1 MTLFTFTIYT
11 ALCSSFSL
19 GTLPAVA
26 FRCASSRLSRW
37 NEVESRTSTPAV
49 HRRLFAASSEDDEI
63 SSNRRQTKRSS
74 AFSTSKN
81 SSNPMHNSNRRND
94 DRKPKHSKQQIQS
107 DPKRTLTNLNQEK
120 TMFIQFSRV
129 FQRHVVYRHQ
139 PSNNDTNWD
148 GIGDATMS
156 PATVEVLESFDFL
169 DEATEKYP
177 GIPVLAPKDLP
188 FPPPT
193 CSIEWDSTEGDE
205 GGTAMAT
212 TLGAEGEE
220 GGRVLRKRRT
230 DVEQDECET
239 TVAGMGLTT
248 LCELEYE
255 FDCVECMSST
265 NSLEASSSSSQRQ
278 GAENSN
284 IDQLGYQYDQAR
296 LAIQTLLRLVTTP
309 ESQVNL
315 PRHFFRLDPK
325 RFASR
330 GLTSDVINKNYN
342 RLTQL
347 LSGTLEMK
355 QRDID
360 FVMSN
365 FPQLCLYNSDEV
377 ECMIQFLISPL
388 PPQEFVSVVMV
399 AEKGIGGA
407 SVDCELLFCEL
418 TDVLFPINQQIYVG

>member
-1 MTLFTFTIYT
+1 
-11 ALCSSFSL
+11 
-19 GTLPAVA
+19 
-26 FRCASSRLSRW
+26 
-37 NEVESRTSTPAV
+37 
-49 HRRLFAASSEDDEI
+49 
-63 SSNRRQTKRSS
+63 
-74 AFSTSKN
+74 
-81 SSNPMHNSNRRND
+81 
-94 DRKPKHSKQQIQS
+94 
-107 DPKRTLTNLNQEK
+107 
-120 TMFIQFSRV
+120 
-129 FQRHVVYRHQ
+129 
-139 PSNNDTNWD
+139 
-148 GIGDATMS
+148 MS
-156 PATVEVLESFDFL
+156 PPTVEVLESFDFL

-212 TLGAEGEE
+212 TSGAEGEK
-220 GGRVLRKRRT
+220 GGVRKRRT
-230 DVEQDECET
+230 DVEEDECET

-265 NSLEASSSSSQRQ
+265 NPLEASSSSSQRQ

-284 IDQLGYQYDQAR
+284 IDQLGYRYDQSR

-330 GLTSDVINKNYN
+330 GLTSDVINKNYS
-342 RLTQL
+342 RLNQL
-347 LSGTLEMK
+347 LSGILKMK

-365 FPQLCLYNSDEV
+365 FPQLCLYNGDEV

-407 SVDCELLFCEL
+407 SVDCELSFCEF
-418 TDVLFPINQQIYVG
+418 TDILFPINQQIYVG